1 MSTWMNQKITL
12 VLATLLLGG
21 MLNGCAAV
29 RQQLGAALVPLQT
42 EIELGEKMA
51 AAIEAR
57 EKIHPDRQLQAYIRQ
72 IAAPMMRQSLADRP
86 GITYAITVLDD
97 PDQVN
102 AFALPG
108 GFLYVYTGLLLLA
121 ENEAEVA
128 GVLAHEIGH
137 VVGRHSANQLATQ
150 YGLALLSSL
159 ALGEDP
165 DEIARLTSGWIG
177 AGAQAH
183 FSRDDEREAD
193 GYGVKYL
200 IGAAYAPRGLLSFFQ
215 KLKQLERGQKSKLDK
230 LLATH
235 PPTEERIQRIEKM
248 IRRAGNPA
256 GKTAAVRFK
265 NGTAVLRR

>member
-1 MSTWMNQKITL
+1 MNQKITL
-12 VLATLLLGG
+12 ALTTLLLGG
-21 MLNGCAAV
+21 LLNGCAAV
-29 RQQLGAALVPLQT
+29 RQQLGAALVPLKT

-51 AAIEAR
+51 AQIEAQG
-57 EKIHPDRQLQAYIRQ
+57 KIHPDRLLQAYIRE
-72 IAAPMMRQSLADRP
+72 IAAPMLRHSLADRP
-86 GITYAITVLDD
+86 GITYALTVLDD

-150 YGLALLSSL
+150 YGLALLSNL

-165 DEIARLTSGWIG
+165 DEIARLTSQWVG

-200 IGAAYAPRGLLSFFQ
+200 IGAAYAPNGLLSFFQ
-215 KLKQLERGQKSKLDK
+215 KMKQMEKGQKSKLGK

-248 IRRAGNPA
+248 IRRAGNPE
-256 GKTAAVRFK
+256 GKTEAVRFM
-265 NGTAVLRR
+265 NRTAVLRR